1 MSIETLIQ
9 SYGYLAVFLGTLLE
23 GEAIVILA
31 AFAAHQGYVSLSEV
45 ILAAFAGGCLG
56 DQFYFFL
63 GRYQGK
69 AFLRRRP
76 AWKDRVE
83 AADRLV
89 ERFHIW
95 VILAIRYLYGL
106 RSVLCFALGM
116 SCVSGWTFA
125 LLNAVGV
132 AVWALLMGLGGYYL
146 GYALE
151 ALLKD
156 IKKYELAAAA
166 AIVAVSLAI
175 WAFRR
180 YRQPK
185 P

>member
-1 MSIETLIQ
+1 MSIEMLVQ

-31 AFAAHQGYVSLSEV
+31 AFAAHQGYIALPEV

-56 DQFYFFL
+56 DEFYFFL
-63 GRYQGK
+63 GRYQGR

-76 AWKDRVE
+76 AWKGRVE

-89 ERFHIW
+89 DRYHVWI
-95 VILAIRYLYGL
+95 ILVIRYLYGL
-106 RSVLCFALGM
+106 RSVLCFTLGL
-116 SCVSGWTFA
+116 SSVSSWTFA

-132 AVWALLMGLGGYYL
+132 AVWAVLMGLGGYYF

-151 ALLKD
+151 VLLKD
-156 IKKYELAAAA
+156 AKKYELAAAA
-166 AIVAVSLAI
+166 VIVAVSLII
-175 WAFRR
+175 WAVRR
-180 YRQPK
+180 YRQKK